1 MSKIIEDAF
10 NDIDLERSNIVN
22 WLLDVIEKL
31 NNENE
36 NLKKQLANMLPIQNV
51 SSSYICDCKSDPCYT
66 YDWEQCEDCKKK
78 YES

>member
-10 NDIDLERSNIVN
+10 KDIDPKRSNIVN

-36 NLKKQLANMLPIQNV
+36 NLKKQLANTLPIQNV
-51 SSSYICDCKSDPCYT
+51 SSPYT
-66 YDWEQCEDCKKK
+66 VLRL
-78 YES
+78 

>member
-10 NDIDLERSNIVN
+10 KDIDPERSNILN

-36 NLKKQLANMLPIQNV
+36 NLKKQLANTLPIQNV
-51 SSSYICDCKSDPCYT
+51 SSPYICDCKIDPCYT